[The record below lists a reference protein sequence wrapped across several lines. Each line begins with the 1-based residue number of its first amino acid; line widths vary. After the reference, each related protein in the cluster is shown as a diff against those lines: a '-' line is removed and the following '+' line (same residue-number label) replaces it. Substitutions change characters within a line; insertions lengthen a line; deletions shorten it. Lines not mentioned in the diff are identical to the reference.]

1 MLISKFVYRYSWKS
15 NNIIVKRNSNV
26 STYNNNIKTME
37 KKTLFIEPFY
47 FYNGHYFGLFNNL
60 VNNLSHRKNVSF
72 LVSVNNKINNF
83 IFKKGLNNIKKKADV
98 LTFNSVKKSDS
109 NWNVLNAF
117 IKVIKLNKKFDI
129 FYFQDANIPIV
140 SLLYLSFWPILYNKK
155 LTIYVFYG
163 PEVFNKSFLKR
174 ILVKIFLS
182 FKNNKIFTR
191 TKHHSAAWQN
201 YFSNKKNISYLDCY
215 DFPNID
221 LNLKKTGKLKCGV
234 IGQIRLGKSIEYLHN
249 YFANNK
255 NEGIF
260 YIIGNFTD
268 NRARNNFKFL
278 NKKFVFTEN
287 FHSSNKISKVSSS
300 LDYICLLYD
309 VFFDYRQEVSTLF
322 LAARLRSPVICFNKK
337 GWLLEQ
343 VKKYNCGII
352 LKSINDFKKLPKRNS
367 KKYKSLIKG
376 LKKFDLAKT
385 GKSTEEAFYNKV
397 LS

>member
-1 MLISKFVYRYSWKS
+1 MK
-15 NNIIVKRNSNV
+15 
-26 STYNNNIKTME
+26 

-98 LTFNSVKKSDS
+98 LTFNSAKKSDS

-140 SLLYLSFWPILYNKK
+140 SLLYLLFWPILYNKK

-191 TKHHSAAWQN
+191 TKHLSAAWQN

-221 LNLKKTGKLKCGV
+221 LNLKKVWSYWT
-234 IGQIRLGKSIEYLHN
+234 
-249 YFANNK
+249 
-255 NEGIF
+255 
-260 YIIGNFTD
+260 
-268 NRARNNFKFL
+268 
-278 NKKFVFTEN
+278 
-287 FHSSNKISKVSSS
+287 NKIGK
-300 LDYICLLYD
+300 
-309 VFFDYRQEVSTLF
+309 
-322 LAARLRSPVICFNKK
+322 
-337 GWLLEQ
+337 
-343 VKKYNCGII
+343 
-352 LKSINDFKKLPKRNS
+352 IN
-367 KKYKSLIKG
+367 
-376 LKKFDLAKT
+376 
-385 GKSTEEAFYNKV
+385 
-397 LS
+397 